1 MEEITLS
8 LEKKKNI
15 LKNVEELL
23 QLYHDG
29 SLGGEIMPE
38 DANPGLGNGTKEN
51 YLYFTLPMALN
62 YQRNSYKLWEAAKA
76 SYLDAETRDIFL
88 PECVVNM
95 ELEELRAKLLRYK
108 VALQPNKHVEIW
120 TRLCN
125 TFMDKFQG
133 DVRNLFWD
141 NDNSVKKIKEYVLT
155 NKKGFPYL
163 SGTKILNY
171 WLYVMIQYTDAK
183 LEDRQYITVAPDTHV
198 IQASERLGLITHDE
212 AEKPNIREKVS
223 FLWEEVFRGTERC
236 PIDIHTPLWLWS
248 RGGFRV
254 KVGECNA
261 EPSQNWEQLRLPVD

>member
-1 MEEITLS
+1 MEETTLG

-15 LKNVEELL
+15 LKNVEDLL

-38 DANPGLGNGTKEN
+38 DANPGLGKGTKEN

-76 SYLDAETRDIFL
+76 AYLDAETRDIFS
-88 PECVVNM
+88 PECVVKM
-95 ELEELRAKLLRYK
+95 KQEELRIKLLRYK
-108 VALQPNKHVEIW
+108 VALQPNKHIEIW
-120 TRLCN
+120 ERLCN

-133 DVRNLFWD
+133 DIRKLFWD
-141 NDNSVKKIKEYVLT
+141 NDNSVKKIKEYILKH
-155 NKKGFPYL
+155 KKGFPYL

-171 WLYVMIQYTDAK
+171 WLYVMSQYTDAK
-183 LEDRQYITVAPDTHV
+183 LEDRQCITVAPDTHV
-198 IQASERLGLITHDE
+198 IQASEKLGLITLDE

-223 FLWEEVFRGTERC
+223 SLWEEVFRDTERC

-248 RGGFRV
+248 RGGFKV

-261 EPSQNWEQLRLPVD
+261 EPSQNSTTG